1 MKLASVASLEG
12 LVRLSVARLKAGARS
27 THRLVAALAR
37 ADGRTDHWAAA
48 VLFAMLVVLVA
59 FTFRDYAISNDEEV
73 QQQYG
78 ELRYLRRPPPAFR
91 ADRRRRHCR
100 RLGRRTR
107 HWRSARGALCHLGA
121 FDLRRLVWRD
131 V

>member
-37 ADGRTDHWAAA
+37 GDGRTDHWAAA

-73 QQQYG
+73 RTFRLSVPEPG
-78 ELRYLRRPPPAFR
+78 NTGPPSTS
-91 ADRRRRHCR
+91 
-100 RLGRRTR
+100 L
-107 HWRSARGALCHLGA
+107 S
-121 FDLRRLVWRD
+121 
-131 V
+131 

>member
-1 MKLASVASLEG
+1 MKLASVASLQG
-12 LVRLSVARLKAGARS
+12 PVRLSVARLQAGARS

-37 ADGRTDHWAAA
+37 AGRTDHWAAA

-78 ELRYLRRPPPAFR
+78 ELIVAYLLCGLVVIACSLMRPPGS
-91 ADRRRRHCR
+91 
-100 RLGRRTR
+100 RLAST
-107 HWRSARGALCHLGA
+107 
-121 FDLRRLVWRD
+121 
-131 V
+131 